1 MHFTAFLAATVLAA
15 MASAADVKVHV
26 VKVSAS
32 GENKLTF
39 SPWKIQAP
47 VGDMIQ
53 FQFGVG
59 AHTVTQSSFDNPCVP
74 LGSPNN
80 LTGVHSGSMPVKA
93 GDEMVPTYTVAVK
106 DDKPMWLYC
115 ATGKHCQNGMVMVV
129 NEK

>member
-59 AHTVTQSSFDNPCVP
+59 AHTVTQSSFDKIGRASCRERVF
-74 LGSPNN
+74 
-80 LTGVHSGSMPVKA
+80 
-93 GDEMVPTYTVAVK
+93 
-106 DDKPMWLYC
+106 
-115 ATGKHCQNGMVMVV
+115 
-129 NEK
+129 